1 MLYLE
6 LVTLETLITLL
17 QEKDV
22 NDFLTSLSVFV
33 DGAIELYI
41 PWKLFRRRNFG
52 QLLNKGWI
60 DAMGIEY
67 KKQWW
72 ILKYQTLQNKH
83 YVYWIKR
90 FTHLLVLSL
99 LQSRKMIIS
108 NLSRY
113 KNLL

>member
-1 MLYLE
+1 MTYLE

-52 QLLNKGWI
+52 QLL
-60 DAMGIEY
+60 
-67 KKQWW
+67 KK
-72 ILKYQTLQNKH
+72 
-83 YVYWIKR
+83 
-90 FTHLLVLSL
+90 
-99 LQSRKMIIS
+99 
-108 NLSRY
+108 
-113 KNLL
+113 